1 MDDINKEFDKKA
13 QKLIREEKRLF
24 LLLKDTVRK
33 YRILL
38 PFISGNA
45 ERLEVKIARLM
56 SNCEESE
63 NSLRKIT
70 SSIAHDRTIEMEIDK
85 KMLYFD
91 SSRRLLMSRYNS
103 MLSGRM
109 PMRETF
115 TSAASSM
122 GELTK
127 KREEFLLKISDEFG
141 HIETEMRTL
150 DKRRDAL
157 AQKKSAIAGKI
168 SKKERSAKMIDKK
181 VTIYQS
187 DIRLRLTDL
196 NNQVKNEKRITTEYS
211 ILISKLKEAPDL
223 SDWPAHMVKEA
234 IQYSMPK
241 AKIVDLQNP
250 MPTN

>member
-1 MDDINKEFDKKA
+1 MDDDNKEFDKKA

-63 NSLRKIT
+63 NALRKIKSRIT
-70 SSIAHDRTIEMEIDK
+70 RHRTVEMEIDK
-85 KMLYFD
+85 KLLYLD

-115 TSAASSM
+115 TSAASSI
-122 GELTK
+122 GELTE
-127 KREEFLLKISDEFG
+127 KREEFLLKISEEFRQ
-141 HIETEMRTL
+141 IETEMQAL

-157 AQKKSAIAGKI
+157 AQKKEAIAEKI
-168 SKKERSAKMIDKK
+168 SKKENSAKLVDKK
-181 VTIYQS
+181 VAIYQS
-187 DIRLRLTDL
+187 DIRMRLKEMNDQL
-196 NNQVKNEKRITTEYS
+196 KNEKRVTSEYS
-211 ILISKLKEAPDL
+211 LLISKLKEAPDL
-223 SDWPAHMVKEA
+223 SGWPAHMVKEA
-234 IQYSMPK
+234 IQHSLPK

>member
-1 MDDINKEFDKKA
+1 MDDNNIDFDKKA

-63 NSLRKIT
+63 NALRKIK
-70 SSIAHDRTIEMEIDK
+70 SSVTHLRTIEMEIDK
-85 KMLYFD
+85 KLLYLD

-103 MLSGRM
+103 MLSGRL
-109 PMRETF
+109 PVRETF
-115 TSAASSM
+115 TPAASSI
-122 GELTK
+122 GELTE
-127 KREEFLLKISDEFG
+127 KREEFLLKITKEFAQ
-141 HIETEMRTL
+141 IETEMLAL

-157 AQKKSAIAGKI
+157 KKKKGTIAEKI
-168 SKKERSAKMIDKK
+168 SKKENRATLVDKK
-181 VTIYQS
+181 VAIYQS
-187 DIRLRLTDL
+187 DIRMRLREMND
-196 NNQVKNEKRITTEYS
+196 QVKNEKRVTNEYS

-223 SDWPAHMVKEA
+223 SNWPSQLVKEA
-234 IQYSMPK
+234 IQHSLPK
-241 AKIVDLQNP
+241 GSIVDLQNP
-250 MPTN
+250 MPTS